1 MKNPLCCCAR
11 DGLRWCAL
19 CLVLAAS
26 TGASLGESVVPDP
39 TQTPAYLQLHRDV
52 LINADLWD
60 DQPRILAAGYGF
72 EGIQGIP
79 GLLTAADL
87 QAAVDAGAGVNLD
100 WAALDPMPPLRN
112 LTSGASPLGIAVAGF
127 GGLPLFADAMPIE
140 FSWPLLPSTVSATD
154 IAIHLN
160 TGELVAP
167 LVAALNPNYDHNER
181 HVIVVFGEFGNRLAP
196 GEPGAIY
203 PESIEIVADAT
214 PLMAVGPQGPVPIV
228 GLTAS
233 SSNPYV
239 AGPSLVGAKL
249 SRFSP
254 VGDFP
259 PAALAN
265 AFPNDAFAL
274 YGSAAQYRLRLF
286 TSGGFSPDGV
296 SGLLPDDFERFF
308 RLHAIDASGVPV
320 LISQAGLRYEL
331 GDGGLEVLGLAEV
344 GAPTE
349 GPADRAYY
357 VEDHDNYFD
366 IVLSGDASAMARLVA
381 VEIPTSAEPG
391 YLDLYNPGGPG
402 RTPDP
407 GTRYTKPALPELE
420 PISIALHG
428 QETVS
433 YAAQDLASYDL
444 DDDLAVV
451 FRLRDPAGPDR
462 FTSSSI
468 TAQDWVDQGLFVIG
482 VDFANES
489 SRPGVSDVWAFSNA
503 ESGDRIYTLDPDLQA
518 ALSSPGS
525 GWVDEGRAFGAF
537 AEPQP
542 GAVPVYRFIQRRT
555 GWSYYSAD
563 RRGGE
568 RLEARAAQAPGSAI
582 MQTQYFEPHRLGEPR
597 INELSGVAF
606 AGVAWYSADLRP
618 DVNACQTPS
627 RRRPC

>member
-1 MKNPLCCCAR
+1 MRLCSVAR
-11 DGLRWCAL
+11 CPKRILRLCTGLLILSRMAL
-19 CLVLAAS
+19 AEPA
-26 TGASLGESVVPDP
+26 TPDP
-39 TQTPAYLQLHRDV
+39 TQMPAYLQLHRDV

-72 EGIQGIP
+72 EGIQGVP

-87 QAAVDAGAGVNLD
+87 QKAVDAGAGVNLD
-100 WAALDPMPPLRN
+100 WAGLDPVPPLRN
-112 LTSGASPLGIAVAGF
+112 LTSAASPIGIAVAGF
-127 GGLPLFADAMPIE
+127 GGATLFADAMPIE
-140 FSWPLLPSTVSATD
+140 FSWPLLPSTVSPTD
-154 IAIHLN
+154 FAIYLN
-160 TGELVAP
+160 TGEVVTP

-181 HVIVVFGEFGNRLAP
+181 HVVVIFGEFGNRLSP

-203 PESIEIVADAT
+203 PVSIEIVADAT
-214 PLMAVGPQGPVPIV
+214 PLAAVGPLGPVPIV
-228 GLTAS
+228 GLTQT

-296 SGLLPDDFERFF
+296 SGLMPDDFERFF
-308 RLHAIDASGVPV
+308 RLHAVNAEGLPVVIDQTGR
-320 LISQAGLRYEL
+320 RYNL
-331 GDGGLEVLGLAEV
+331 GEGSLEVLGLAEV

-349 GPADRAYY
+349 GAPDRAYY

-366 IVLSGDASAMARLVA
+366 IVLRGDATAMARLMA

-407 GTRYTKPALPELE
+407 STRYTKPALPELE
-420 PISIALHG
+420 PIRISLDEPG
-428 QETVS
+428 TVS
-433 YAAQDLASYDL
+433 YAAQTLDAYDA

-451 FRLRDPAGPDR
+451 FRLHDPSGADR

-468 TAQDWVDQGLFVIG
+468 TAQDWVDQGMSLVG

-489 SRPGVSDVWAFSNA
+489 SRPGVSDVWGFWDP
-503 ESGDRIYTLDPDLQA
+503 ESGDRIYTLDADLRA
-518 ALSSPGS
+518 ALSMPGS

-537 AEPQP
+537 ATPQP
-542 GAVPVYRFIQRRT
+542 GAVPFYRFIQRRT
-555 GWSYYSAD
+555 GRSYYGAD
-563 RRGGE
+563 AGE
-568 RLEARAAQAPGSAI
+568 SFGSA
-582 MQTQYFEPHRLGEPR
+582 
-597 INELSGVAF
+597 V
-606 AGVAWYSADLRP
+606 GVAWYAADLRP
-618 DVNACQTPS
+618 SPPPCRHPGG
-627 RRRPC
+627 RPPCARGLRSFE

>member
-1 MKNPLCCCAR
+1 M
-11 DGLRWCAL
+11 
-19 CLVLAAS
+19 
-26 TGASLGESVVPDP
+26 
-39 TQTPAYLQLHRDV
+39 PAYLQLHRDV

-79 GLLTAADL
+79 GLLSAADL
-87 QAAVDAGAGVNLD
+87 PAAVAAGAGVNLD
-100 WAALDPMPPLRN
+100 WAALDPVPPLRN
-112 LTSGASPLGIAVAGF
+112 LTSGASPIGIAVAGF
-127 GGLPLFADAMPIE
+127 GAMPLFADAMPIE

-160 TGELVAP
+160 TGAVVTPVA
-167 LVAALNPNYDHNER
+167 AALNPNYDLNER
-181 HVIVVFGEFGNRLAP
+181 HVIVVFGQFGNRLAP

-214 PLMAVGPQGPVPIV
+214 PLTAVGPDGPLSIV
-228 GLTAS
+228 GLTQT

-259 PAALAN
+259 PPALAN
-265 AFPNDAFAL
+265 AFPNDAFSL
-274 YGSAAQYRLRLF
+274 YGSEAQFRLRLF

-308 RLHAIDASGVPV
+308 RLHAVDAEGRWV
-320 LISQAGLRYEL
+320 LISQSGLHYDL
-331 GDGGLEVLGLAEV
+331 GDGGLEVVGLAEV
-344 GAPTE
+344 GAPTD

-366 IVLSGDASAMARLVA
+366 IVLKGDASAVARLTA
-381 VEIPTSAEPG
+381 VEIPTSAVPG

-407 GTRYTKPALPELE
+407 NTRYTKPALAELE
-420 PISIALHG
+420 PIRISLDDPD
-428 QETVS
+428 TVS
-433 YAAQDLASYDL
+433 YAAQRLDAYDA
-444 DDDLAVV
+444 DDDLSVV

-468 TAQDWVDQGLFVIG
+468 TAQDWVEEGLDVVG
-482 VDFANES
+482 VDFANEAG
-489 SRPGVSDVWAFSNA
+489 RPGVSDVWAFWHP
-503 ESGDRIYTLDPDLQA
+503 ESGDRVYTLDPVLQT
-518 ALSSPGS
+518 ALSTSGS

-537 AEPQP
+537 ATAQP
-542 GAVPVYRFIQRRT
+542 GAVPVYRFVDRRT
-555 GWSYYSAD
+555 GWSYYTAD
-563 RRGGE
+563 
-568 RLEARAAQAPGSAI
+568 
-582 MQTQYFEPHRLGEPR
+582 LGEGYSFPGYAGAATTGDLLFFKPNR
-597 INELSGVAF
+597 PDDGPNANQPMGVAY
-606 AGVAWYSADLRP
+606 AGVAWYAADLRP
-618 DVNACQTPS
+618 GM
-627 RRRPC
+627 RLR